1 MTPLPRAD
9 GYGTRLYPL
18 TRNTPKALLPVAGRP
33 VLDYLMDALIS
44 LDGLGAIHLVTNARF
59 CGHFEAWRDG
69 WRQRLD
75 ISGIDLTVHNDG
87 TKRNAGRLGACVDLK
102 LVFERIEAPE
112 GMLVAAGD
120 NIFNF
125 DLRPLWSTFRRVSHH
140 LVVALPEMDP
150 ARLRKTGVPV
160 FGEDDRVEAIAE
172 KTEQPPSFWF
182 CPPLYF
188 LKPSAIMALDH
199 FLAAVGA
206 ADAPGYFMDFLCRTE
221 KVYAIRLNATRL
233 DIGDKASYRQA
244 DCLLTSG
251 RAACLRPPWSE
262 E

>member
-1 MTPLPRAD
+1 MVAVLLCA

-18 TRNTPKALLPVAGRP
+18 TRNTPKPLLPVAGRP
-33 VLDYLMDALIS
+33 VLDYLMDSLLA

-59 CGHFEAWRDG
+59 LGHFEDWRDG
-69 WRQRLD
+69 WRRRLA
-75 ISGIDLTVHNDG
+75 ISGIDLIVHNDG
-87 TKRNAGRLGACVDLK
+87 TVRSAGRLGACVDLK

-125 DLRPLWSTFRRVSHH
+125 DLRPLWIAFRREPHH
-140 LVVALPEMDP
+140 LLVALPEKDP
-150 ARLRKTGVPV
+150 ERLRKTGVPV
-160 FGEDDRVEAIAE
+160 FGKDDRIEGLAE
-172 KTEQPPSFWF
+172 KTAQPPSFWF

-188 LKPSAIMALDH
+188 LKPSAIMALDR

-206 ADAPGYFMDFLCRTE
+206 ADAPGHFMDFLCRTE

-244 DCLLTSG
+244 DCLLRSG
-251 RAACLRPPWSE
+251 QAACPRPPLSE
-262 E
+262 G